1 MKYNI
6 KNELSGFDFSQ
17 AHIQDIEMTTD
28 RFHLVLDQVMILPEN
43 SCNRDIRTMRTNGLL
58 FTIENF
64 AFQSL
69 VEEGFTLYNANGQ
82 LTKTVPDRVVPAEEY
97 AQVLEALVDGTV
109 YEITKEENK
118 YTFVF
123 DGNDERTYMLT
134 AEGTA
139 DREEWDRFLNCSE

>member
-82 LTKTVPDRVVPAEEY
+82 LTKTVPDRVVPA
-97 AQVLEALVDGTV
+97 
-109 YEITKEENK
+109 
-118 YTFVF
+118 
-123 DGNDERTYMLT
+123 
-134 AEGTA
+134 
-139 DREEWDRFLNCSE
+139 